1 MILPLKLVFSGSLF
15 SYTLETI
22 ETNDAVKVRLI
33 GSFIGS
39 IKNDFV
45 WKQMTQESPQYAMAL
60 KLSPWKTQWIA

>member
-22 ETNDAVKVRLI
+22 ETNDAVKVQLI

-39 IKNDFV
+39 IKNDLEIV
-45 WKQMTQESPQYAMAL
+45 
-60 KLSPWKTQWIA
+60 I